1 MQENETSKKRNRKPL
16 LIVAAVFGFS
26 LIAAGVYAG
35 TQITINGNAGVNL
48 GAGTATFTLCSSN
61 ATISATQTYDS
72 NTAVFQTTTFSIT
85 GLGSGCSNKVLSL
98 AFKTNSGINQATWSI
113 PGSNA
118 TSNTFQ
124 YGYGSNGSN
133 NGSTYQAQSAMSAFD
148 TAAQTNLSTVAIA
161 VQ

>member
-26 LIAAGVYAG
+26 LITAGVYAG
-35 TQITINGNAGVNL
+35 TQITINGNSQVNL

-85 GLGSGCSNKVLSL
+85 GLGTQCANKVLSL
-98 AFKTNSGINQATWSI
+98 AFKTNNGINQATWSI
-113 PGSNA
+113 PAGNT
-118 TSNTFQ
+118 TSYQ
-124 YGYGSNGSN
+124 YQFGYGSNGSN
-133 NGSTYQAQSAMSAFD
+133 ASNIYQAQSAMSAFD

>member
-1 MQENETSKKRNRKPL
+1 MQDNETSKKRIRKPL
-16 LIVAAVFGFS
+16 LIAAAVFGIS
-26 LIAAGVYAG
+26 LISAGVYAG

-61 ATISATQTYDS
+61 ATISAVQTFDS
-72 NTAVFQTTTFSIT
+72 TAQVFKTTTFSIT

-98 AFKTNSGINQATWSI
+98 AFQTNSGINQATWSV
-113 PGSNA
+113 PASNV
-118 TSNTFQ
+118 TSNNFQ
-124 YGYGSNGSN
+124 FGYGSNGTNSGGN
-133 NGSTYQAQSAMSAFD
+133 YQAQSALTAFD